1 MNQQLAKPLLTTL
14 AVALAALAAA
24 PIVAK
29 TDHLVAQAPKAEHK
43 VFLPLTANR
52 SYGPTDLGQWQLAV
66 VNNRDGNNE
75 IYRLMADGSK
85 LTRLITTP
93 ADERLPR
100 WSPSGKSISFY
111 SSRFGGGRYLLD
123 VATNK
128 ESSLVSPVIK
138 PTILELDAEPVW
150 LGANDTLVY
159 FCHTSM
165 LCTRKADGSE
175 TREAYVVPRFDA
187 SGTPTQTKLVNTV
200 ISPDAK
206 YFTYVVMNDDP
217 NWPNEKRYALYLS
230 NAKGEALTAV
240 VPPTGTANLDFAWSP
255 TGQKLAFVQG
265 ANMIVLDVGS
275 GVSKTVATFKS
286 QRLGILAWSP
296 DENSLWAGYNDGV
309 SISSATL
316 MCKIALNAAPPTEP
330 NCVGAGGVASVSPDG
345 QWVAYIVANR
355 FDTEIINGVS
365 MSVGRL
371 WVMRSDGSDKRQI
384 NITGSNLFVSWN
396 PNPLTNG
403 TKR

>member
-1 MNQQLAKPLLTTL
+1 MNQQFVKPLLITL
-14 AVALAALAAA
+14 AVTLAALAAPSA
-24 PIVAK
+24 AK
-29 TDHLVAQAPKAEHK
+29 TDHPVAQAPKAEHK
-43 VFLPLTANR
+43 VFVPLMTNR
-52 SYGPTDLGQWQLAV
+52 SYGSTDLGQWQLAV
-66 VNNRDGNNE
+66 VNSRDGNNE
-75 IYRLMADGSK
+75 IYSLMADGSK
-85 LTRLITTP
+85 LTRLTNN
-93 ADERLPR
+93 ASDDNAPR
-100 WSPSGKSISFY
+100 WSPSGKTISFY
-111 SSRFGGGRYLLD
+111 ASRFGGGRYLLD

-128 ESSLVSPVIK
+128 ELPLLGSVIK
-138 PTILELDAEPVW
+138 PTVAELDAEPVW

-175 TREAYVVPRFDA
+175 TREAYVIPRFDA

-206 YFTYVVMNDDP
+206 YFAYSVMNDDP
-217 NWPNEKRYALYLS
+217 NWPNAKRYALYLS

-240 VPPTGTANLDFAWSP
+240 VPPTSTANLNFAWSP

-265 ANMIVLDVGS
+265 ATMMMLDVSS
-275 GVSKTVATFKS
+275 GLSKTVATFNS

-316 MCKIALNAAPPTEP
+316 MCKIVINTDPSTEP

-355 FDTEIINGVS
+355 FDSEIINGVS